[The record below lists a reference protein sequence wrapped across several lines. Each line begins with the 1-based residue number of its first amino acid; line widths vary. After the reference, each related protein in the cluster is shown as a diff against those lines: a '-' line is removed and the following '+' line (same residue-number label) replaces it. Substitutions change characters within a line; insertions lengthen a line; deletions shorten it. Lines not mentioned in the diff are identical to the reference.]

1 MSMTNKGKKKITRR
15 EFMKKVGKTAAAVGV
30 SSLVPKFVKPA
41 KAAARDYVLIGY
53 TDPSTGPLAGLGEA
67 TPWVNERVTKQ
78 IEKMGGVY
86 IKELKKKVPVR
97 FKVVDTESSP
107 TKAADVASRLILND
121 KIDLML
127 TMYTPDVVNPV
138 SAVCERYQMPCVG
151 VGCPIDP
158 WLEGGPY
165 KWSYLTHFGVDGITN
180 LFIGM
185 WDEIAAKTNKV
196 VGVLFPNDADG
207 IVWTK
212 TFNAKLPAKG
222 YKMVDPGRFPFG
234 LRDFSSQIEMFK
246 KEKVEILTAVL
257 IGPDWATAW
266 RQMHQQGFSPK
277 MATIAKAILF
287 PSAMEALG
295 GNLANGLT
303 TEIWWSRHHPYKS
316 SLTGETGNQLCD
328 AWTKETKKQW
338 IPPIGLTYAGYEMA
352 FDVIKRAETLDKGK
366 IRDAIEKTSLNTVFA
381 PIKYNEKHYC
391 EIPLVGGQWVKGK
404 QWPWDLETVYNKNA
418 PHIPKTAEM
427 IFPLPK

>member
-1 MSMTNKGKKKITRR
+1 
-15 EFMKKVGKTAAAVGV
+15 
-30 SSLVPKFVKPA
+30 
-41 KAAARDYVLIGY
+41 
-53 TDPSTGPLAGLGEA
+53 
-67 TPWVNERVTKQ
+67 
-78 IEKMGGVY
+78 
-86 IKELKKKVPVR
+86 
-97 FKVVDTESSP
+97 
-107 TKAADVASRLILND
+107 
-121 KIDLML
+121 
-127 TMYTPDVVNPV
+127 MYTPDVVNPV

-165 KWSYLTHFGVDGITN
+165 KWSFLTHFGVNAITD
-180 LFIGM
+180 LFINM

-212 TFNAKLPAKG
+212 TFNTKLAAKG

-234 LRDFSSQIEMFK
+234 MRDFSAQIEMFK

-257 IGPDWATAW
+257 IAPDWATAW
-266 RQMHQQGFSPK
+266 KQMRQQGFLPK

-316 SLTGETGNQLCD
+316 LLTGETGNQLCD

-338 IPPIGLTYAGYEMA
+338 IPPIGLTYGGYEMA
-352 FDVIKRAETLDKGK
+352 FDVVNRAQSVNKERLLEAILKT
-366 IRDAIEKTSLNTVFA
+366 DADTIFGH
-381 PIKYNEKHYC
+381 IKYNDKHFC

-404 QWPWDLETVYNKNA
+404 QWPWDLETVYNKHV
-418 PHIPKTAEM
+418 PKIPKTAEL

>member
-1 MSMTNKGKKKITRR
+1 MEKKVKEKITRR
-15 EFMKKVGKTAAAVGV
+15 DFIKEVGKTAAAVSIASAV
-30 SSLVPKFVKPA
+30 PSLTRPA
-41 KAAARDYVLIGY
+41 RAAQRGYVLIGY
-53 TDPSTGPLAGLGEA
+53 TDPSTGPLAGLGA
-67 TPWVNERVTKQ
+67 PTPWVNARVEKA
-78 IEKMGGVY
+78 IEKLGGVY
-86 IKELKKKVPVR
+86 IKEYGKKVPVK

-138 SAVCERYQMPCVG
+138 SAVCERYQMPCIG

-158 WLEGGPY
+158 WVEGGPY
-165 KWSYLTHFGVDGITN
+165 KWSFETHFSVDAITN

-207 IVWTK
+207 IIWTK
-212 TFNAKLPAKG
+212 MFNAKLPSKG

-234 LRDFSSQIEMFK
+234 TRDFSSQIEMFK

-257 IGPDWATAW
+257 IPPDWATAW
-266 RQMHQQGFSPK
+266 KQMHQQGFKPK
-277 MATIAKAILF
+277 IATIAKALLF
-287 PSAMEALG
+287 PADMVALG

-303 TEIWWSRHHPYKS
+303 TEIWWSRYHPYKS
-316 SLTGETGNQLCD
+316 SITGETPMELCN
-328 AWTKETKKQW
+328 AWTKETGKQW
-338 IPPIGLTYAGYEMA
+338 NKPVGLTYGGYEMA
-352 FDVIKRAETLDKGK
+352 YDVMKRAQTLDKAT
-366 IRDAIEKTSLNTVFA
+366 IRDAIAKMDLMTIFG
-381 PIKYNEKHYC
+381 PIKFNEKHYC

-404 QWPWDLETVYNKNA
+404 GVPWDLEIVYNKNH
-418 PHIPKTAEM
+418 PQIKKTAEM
-427 IFPLPK
+427 IFPLPY

>member
-1 MSMTNKGKKKITRR
+1 MDRKDKKDMTRR
-15 EFMKKVGKTAAAVGV
+15 DFMKKAGRAAAVAGMA
-30 SSLVPKFVKPA
+30 STVPMLTKPA
-41 KAAARDYVLIGY
+41 KAAGRDYVLIGY
-53 TDPSTGPLAGLGEA
+53 TDPSTGPLAGLGA
-67 TPWVNERVTKQ
+67 PTPWVNARVEKA
-78 IEKMGGVY
+78 IEKLGGVY
-86 IKELKKKVPVR
+86 IKEHGKKVPVK

-138 SAVCERYQMPCVG
+138 SAVCERYQMPCIG

-158 WLEGGPY
+158 WVEGGPY
-165 KWSYLTHFGVDGITN
+165 QWSFETHFSVDAITN
-180 LFIGM
+180 LYIGM

-212 TFNAKLPAKG
+212 IFTTKLPARG

-234 LRDFSSQIEMFK
+234 TRDFSAQIDMFK

-257 IGPDWATAW
+257 IAPDWATAW
-266 RQMHQQGFSPK
+266 KQMHQQGFKPK
-277 MATIAKAILF
+277 MATIAKALLF
-287 PSAMEALG
+287 PADMVALG

-303 TEIWWSRHHPYKS
+303 TEIWWSRYHPYKS
-316 SLTGETGNQLCD
+316 SLTGETPMELCN
-328 AWTKETKKQW
+328 AWTKETGKQW
-338 IPPIGLTYAGYEMA
+338 NKPVGLTYGGYEMA
-352 FDVIKRAETLDKGK
+352 FDAIKRAQTLNKEK
-366 IRDAIEKTSLNTVFA
+366 IRDAIAKMNLMTIFG
-381 PIKYNEKHYC
+381 PIKFNEKHYC

-404 QWPWDLETVYNKNA
+404 GVPWDLEIVYNKNN
-418 PHIPKTAEM
+418 PQIKKTAEM
-427 IFPLPK
+427 IFPLPD

>member
-1 MSMTNKGKKKITRR
+1 MEKKLKGKMTRR
-15 EFMKKVGKTAAAVGV
+15 DFMRKAGKAAVAV
-30 SSLVPKFVKPA
+30 SVASAVPGFAKTA
-41 KAAARDYVLIGY
+41 KAAERGYVLIGY
-53 TDPSTGPLAGLGEA
+53 TDPSTGPLAGLGA
-67 TPWVNERVTKQ
+67 PTPWVNARVEKA
-78 IEKMGGVY
+78 IEKLGGVY
-86 IKELKKKVPVR
+86 IKEYGKKVPVK

-138 SAVCERYQMPCVG
+138 SAVCERYQMPCIG

-158 WLEGGPY
+158 WVEGGPY
-165 KWSYLTHFGVDGITN
+165 KWSFETHFSVDAITN
-180 LFIGM
+180 VFIGM

-207 IVWTK
+207 IIWTK

-234 LRDFSSQIEMFK
+234 TRDFSAQIEMFK

-257 IGPDWATAW
+257 IAPDWATAW
-266 RQMHQQGFSPK
+266 KQMHQQGFKPK
-277 MATIAKAILF
+277 MATIAKALLF
-287 PSAMEALG
+287 PADMVALG

-303 TEIWWSRHHPYKS
+303 TEIWWSRYHPYKS
-316 SLTGETGNQLCD
+316 SITGETPMELCN
-328 AWTKETKKQW
+328 AWTKETGKQW
-338 IPPIGLTYAGYEMA
+338 NKPVGLTYGGYEMA
-352 FDVIKRAETLDKGK
+352 FDAIKRAQTLDKEK
-366 IRDAIEKTSLNTVFA
+366 IRDAIAKMDLMTIFG
-381 PIKYNEKHYC
+381 PIKFNEKHYC

-404 QWPWDLETVYNKNA
+404 GVPWDLEIVYNKNH
-418 PHIPKTAEM
+418 PQIKKTAEM
-427 IFPLPK
+427 IFPLPY

>member
-1 MSMTNKGKKKITRR
+1 MSMTDKYKKKMTRR
-15 EFMKKVGKTAAAVGV
+15 DFMKKAGMTAAAVGV
-30 SSLVPKFVKPA
+30 SSLVPKFVKPV

-67 TPWVNERVTKQ
+67 TPWVNDRVTKQ

-107 TKAADVASRLILND
+107 TKAADVASRLIMND

-180 LFIGM
+180 LFIDM

-207 IVWTK
+207 IIWTK
-212 TFNAKLPAKG
+212 IFNTKLAKKG

-234 LRDFSSQIEMFK
+234 QRDFSSQIEMFK

-257 IGPDWATAW
+257 IAPDWATAW
-266 RQMHQQGFSPK
+266 RQMHQQGFQPK

-287 PSAMEALG
+287 PSAIEALG
-295 GNLANGLT
+295 GTIGNGLT

-338 IPPIGLTYAGYEMA
+338 IPPIGLTYGGYEMA
-352 FDVIKRAETLDKGK
+352 FDVIKRAETLDKAK
-366 IRDAIEKTSLNTVFA
+366 LRDAIEKTNLTTIFA

>member
-1 MSMTNKGKKKITRR
+1 MTKREKGNISRRDFIKK
-15 EFMKKVGKTAAAVGV
+15 MGKTAIAVSAASV
-30 SSLVPKFVKPA
+30 VPKVVKPA
-41 KAAARDYVLIGY
+41 SAAQRDYVLIGY
-53 TDPSTGPLAGLGEA
+53 TDPSTGPLAGLGA
-67 TPWVNERVTKQ
+67 PTPWVNARVQKQ
-78 IEKMGGVY
+78 VDKIGGVF
-86 IKELKKKVPVR
+86 IKEYGKKVPVK
-97 FKVVDTESSP
+97 FKVVDTEISP

-138 SAVCERYQMPCVG
+138 SAVCERYKMPCVG

-165 KWSYLTHFGVDGITN
+165 QWSFEAHFGVDQITN

-212 TFNAKLPAKG
+212 VFNTKLPAKG

-234 LRDFSSQIEMFK
+234 TRDFSSQIDMFK

-257 IGPDWATAW
+257 IAPDWAAAW
-266 RQMHQQGFSPK
+266 KQMHQQGFKPK
-277 MATIAKAILF
+277 MATIAKALLF
-287 PSAMEALG
+287 PADVAALG
-295 GNLANGLT
+295 GDLGNGLT
-303 TEIWWSRHHPYKS
+303 TEIWWSRYHPYKS
-316 SLTGETGNQLCD
+316 SLTGETPMQLCN
-328 AWTKETKKQW
+328 AWTKETGKQW
-338 IPPIGLTYAGYEMA
+338 NKPVGLTYGGYEMA
-352 FDVIKRAETLDKGK
+352 FDVMKRAQTLDKEK
-366 IRDAIEKTSLNTVFA
+366 IRDAIATMDLMTIFGH
-381 PIKYNEKHYC
+381 IKFNEKHVC

-404 QWPWDLETVYNKNA
+404 GVPFDLEIVYNKIN
-418 PHIPKTAEM
+418 PQIKKTAEM
-427 IFPLPK
+427 IFPLP

>member
-1 MSMTNKGKKKITRR
+1 MTKNGKNGVTRR
-15 EFMKKVGKTAAAVGV
+15 DFMKKVGATAAAVGV
-30 SSLVPKFVKPA
+30 SSFVPKFIKPA

-86 IKELKKKVPVR
+86 IKELKKKVPVK

-127 TMYTPDVVNPV
+127 SMYTPDVVNPV
-138 SAVCERYQMPCVG
+138 SAVCERYQIPCVG

-212 TFNAKLPAKG
+212 IFSAKLPAKG

-266 RQMHQQGFSPK
+266 RQMHQQGFLPK

-303 TEIWWSRHHPYKS
+303 TEIWWSRNHPYKS

-338 IPPIGLTYAGYEMA
+338 IPPIGLTYGGYEMA
-352 FDVIKRAETLDKGK
+352 FDVMKRAETLDKAK
-366 IRDAIEKTSLNTVFA
+366 IRDAVEKTDLKTIFG
-381 PIKYNEKHYC
+381 PIKYNEKHVC

-418 PHIPKTAEM
+418 PTLPKTAEM